1 MKPIGARL
9 CLHWR
14 RAPEAAIDLI
24 QRVQD
29 ITNKLLHRPVLTV
42 LLIPVLLP
50 FSGCKEKEQAGSAQP
65 LGVEVVAVEQKDVPI
80 YRDWVGTL
88 EGAVNA
94 TISAQVSDYLI
105 SRNYQEASVV
115 TNNQVLFQIEQAPF
129 QAALDEA
136 KTQLDQAKA
145 QKQKYALDVQ
155 RYTPLAASHGC
166 CPGVAASRQQKI
178 RQRTDPPANV

>member
-1 MKPIGARL
+1 MTSQML
-9 CLHWR
+9 CR
-14 RAPEAAIDLI
+14 I
-24 QRVQD
+24 
-29 ITNKLLHRPVLTV
+29 VLTI
-42 LLIPVLLP
+42 LLIPVMLP
-50 FSGCKEKEQAGSAQP
+50 LSGCKEKERPVAAQP
-65 LGVEVVAVEQKDVPI
+65 PQVEVVAVEKKDVPI

-145 QKQKYALDVQ
+145 DRKSV
-155 RYTPLAASHGC
+155 
-166 CPGVAASRQQKI
+166 V
-178 RQRTDPPANV
+178 